1 MATALS
7 IHYSY
12 VVVRPLYPQPYLAL
26 VSADIF
32 QLALSTAAI
41 LMTIN
46 CGESRAFRDPTTC
59 MKGHTRARGCPQAN
73 NMFKWRCHSVGNGSA
88 G

>member
-1 MATALS
+1 MALS
-7 IHYSY
+7 IHSSY
-12 VVVRPLYPQPYLAL
+12 AVVRPLYPRPYLAL
-26 VSADIF
+26 VSSDVF

-46 CGESRAFRDPTTC
+46 RGESRLFITPPPACVKKGNTC
-59 MKGHTRARGCPQAN
+59 TRVYPHTN
-73 NMFKWRCHSVGNGSA
+73 NVYKWSCHSVGSDSA